1 MKLDKKRSIAFQD
14 ICDYYDPSSTSKF
27 QNWIDPVNRRSEYD
41 AKGINSAEGLVFSF
55 VF

>member
-14 ICDYYDPSSTSKF
+14 ICDYYDPSSPSKF
-27 QNWIDPVNRRSEYD
+27 QNWIDPVSRWSEHD
-41 AKGINSAEGLVFSF
+41 AKSISSAEGLVFLN

>member
-27 QNWIDPVNRRSEYD
+27 QNWIDPVNRESKHD
-41 AKGINSAEGLVFSF
+41 VKSINFAEGLVFSF
-55 VF
+55 LF